1 MRFEEIYGRFDK
13 GRLRCEEAADLL
25 GMSLSSFRRRRRRF
39 EDEGLEG
46 LVDRRLGKA
55 SARRVPVDE
64 VTRILALFETH
75 YQDFTVKHFHEKL
88 VSARMVSRSP
98 TAGPRTR
105 SRRTA
110 RSPKHRAAEPTA
122 ASAHAGRCLA

>member
-1 MRFEEIYGRFDK
+1 MGRATVLQEVRIMRFEEIYGRFDK

-55 SARRVPVDE
+55 SARRVPVD
-64 VTRILALFETH
+64 
-75 YQDFTVKHFHEKL
+75 
-88 VSARMVSRSP
+88 
-98 TAGPRTR
+98 
-105 SRRTA
+105 
-110 RSPKHRAAEPTA
+110 
-122 ASAHAGRCLA
+122 